1 MCNIAVVSVHTSLR
15 PRAGTRDSG
24 GINVYISQLRH
35 EMGRRAHTMDIFT
48 RRTDPG
54 TPEITVID
62 ERTRVIQIKAGPLG
76 AAKDSLRRFLPV
88 FRDGVLAFQRG
99 EGRSYDLVHS
109 HYWLSGWVGQALK
122 TAWQV
127 PHVIMFHTLG
137 EGRTGTIS
145 KEGTRDTAVT
155 GEG

>member
-1 MCNIAVVSVHTSLR
+1 MCNIAVVSVHTSPLSR
-15 PRAGTRDSG
+15 PGTRDSG
-24 GINVYISQLRH
+24 GMNVYISQLSH

-76 AAKDSLRRFLPV
+76 AAKDSLRRFFPE

-99 EGRSYDLVHS
+99 EGRSYDLVHN
-109 HYWLSGWVGQALK
+109 HY
-122 TAWQV
+122 
-127 PHVIMFHTLG
+127 
-137 EGRTGTIS
+137 
-145 KEGTRDTAVT
+145 
-155 GEG
+155 